1 MELLRTRL
9 GEFPDGLEA
18 QVDLLLRDAFPTNDR
33 ERPYNYGP
41 EPPALVVLL
50 LDTRTLVAHLAAYV
64 RKVLLGQQELTIG
77 LVGGVAVARPYRR
90 QGHARTILA
99 DAHSYF
105 LSRRIPFSVL
115 FTSEPAVYRSSG
127 YREMVS
133 RTRFLDHDEGWKE
146 FVYCG
151 GGMVAEL
158 TYERW
163 RDRDLDLCG
172 GTV

>member
-1 MELLRTRL
+1 MKLLRTTL

-18 QVDLLLRDAFPTNDR
+18 QIELLLRDAFPDNDR
-33 ERPYNYGP
+33 ERWYNYGP
-41 EPPALVVLL
+41 ELPALVVLL

-77 LVGGVAVARPYRR
+77 LIGGVAVAKPYRR

-115 FTSEPAVYRSSG
+115 FTSEPAVYWSSG
-127 YREMVS
+127 YREMVN
-133 RTRFLDHDEGWKE
+133 RTRVLDHNDGWKE
-146 FVYCG
+146 FLHC

-158 TYERW
+158 TCKRW

-172 GTV
+172 RTV